1 MVKKNK
7 LIIWQKWRDPFGE
20 EDDDINIDDNDGLGD
35 FFNEETSE
43 EYSEENNFEKNIIDK
58 KKFFAKQIKVIS
70 TPMGVIPVNE
80 NTSSGKIFNFWLGHS
95 NFNLT
100 KGVCTIIEN
109 TDGVET
115 LDIFTRYRFRIG
127 VGKAFKD
134 SDVMQDIQDSVY
146 TYLEDNEYEKN

>member
-1 MVKKNK
+1 MANITK

-20 EDDDINIDDNDGLGD
+20 QDDDIDIEDNDGLGD
-35 FFNEETSE
+35 FYNDDSE
-43 EYSEENNFEKNIIDK
+43 EDDHIEQNTTDK
-58 KKFFAKQIKVIS
+58 KKFFTKQIKVIA

-80 NTSSGKIFNFWLGHS
+80 NTSSVKIFNFWLGHT

-100 KGVCTIIEN
+100 KGVCTVIEN
-109 TDGVET
+109 IDGVET

-134 SDVMQDIQDSVY
+134 SEVMQEIQESVY
-146 TYLEDNEYEKN
+146 SYIEENEYEKN

>member
-1 MVKKNK
+1 MANITK

-20 EDDDINIDDNDGLGD
+20 QDDDIDIEDNDGLGD
-35 FFNEETSE
+35 FYNDDSE
-43 EYSEENNFEKNIIDK
+43 EEDDNIEQNITDK
-58 KKFFAKQIKVIS
+58 KKFFTKQIKVIA

-80 NTSSGKIFNFWLGHS
+80 NTSSVKIFNFWLGHT

-100 KGVCTIIEN
+100 KGVCTVIEN
-109 TDGVET
+109 IDGVET

-134 SDVMQDIQDSVY
+134 SEVMQEIQESVY
-146 TYLEDNEYEKN
+146 SYIEENEYEKN

>member
-1 MVKKNK
+1 MANSPK

-20 EDDDINIDDNDGLGD
+20 EDDDIDIEENDGLGD
-35 FFNEETSE
+35 FYNDDIQEDHDI
-43 EYSEENNFEKNIIDK
+43 EKNIADN
-58 KKFFAKQIKVIS
+58 KKFFAKQIKVIA

-80 NTSSGKIFNFWLGHS
+80 NTSSVKIFNFWLGHT

-100 KGVCTIIEN
+100 KGVCTVIEN
-109 TDGVET
+109 IDGVET

-134 SDVMQDIQDSVY
+134 SEVMQDIQESVY
-146 TYLEDNEYEKN
+146 SYIEENEYEKS